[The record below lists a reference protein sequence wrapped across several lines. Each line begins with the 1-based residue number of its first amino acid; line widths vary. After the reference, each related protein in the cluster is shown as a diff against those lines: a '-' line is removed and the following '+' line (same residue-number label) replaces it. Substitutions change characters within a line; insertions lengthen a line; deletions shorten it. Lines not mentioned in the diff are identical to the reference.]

1 MNAELKKY
9 VTDLLNDYQKRA
21 RKIALLH
28 HELAEPSKITDHEMI
43 DAMNFAHHDGMG
55 RSEGHI
61 SNKTLYIALNYQEKA
76 ERLNAEAFNEVS
88 ARLTKLE
95 REQSTLEY
103 YVSLLESRQRQVIQ
117 KIYFE
122 RASQEQVAKELDLS
136 VRRVQDI
143 KAQAIVELVEMYA
156 FTASLY

>member
-1 MNAELKKY
+1 MNTGLKKY

-28 HELAEPSKITDHEMI
+28 HELAEPSKITDQEMI
-43 DAMNFAHHDGMG
+43 DAMNFANHDGMG
-55 RSEGHI
+55 RAAGHV
-61 SNKTLYIALNYQEKA
+61 SNKTLYIALNYHEKA
-76 ERLNAEAFNEVS
+76 EKLNVEAFSEVS

-103 YVSLLESRQRQVIQ
+103 YVSLLESRQREVIQ
-117 KIYFE
+117 RICFE
-122 RASQEQVAKELDLS
+122 RASQEQVAKELNLS
-136 VRRVQDI
+136 VRRIQDI

-156 FTASLY
+156 FAASLY